1 MSSVDRVRLTVLGGG
16 GAYPTPERGC
26 SGYLVEHAGFR
37 LLLDPGYATLP
48 ALLEHVDAAAIDAV
62 FVSHSHGDHCADL
75 NPLLRIRHLD
85 PDPPPPLP
93 VFALPGATDSIMA
106 LDADM
111 NLADNADVHEF
122 DSGAELTVGPFTL
135 HTASLSHFVDNTG
148 VRIESGGYSL
158 VYSGDGG
165 ADPAL
170 RDLAA
175 QASVL
180 LTEATFVEDV
190 PSHSRGSLASA
201 GLAAEHADRAG
212 VGRLVLTHLWPGTEP
227 RAAARSARRRYAGPL
242 DVARPGLTVD
252 VR

>member
-1 MSSVDRVRLTVLGGG
+1 MLGGG
-16 GAYPTPERGC
+16 GAYPAPERGC

-48 ALLEHVDAAAIDAV
+48 ALLEHAGAAAVDAV

-85 PDPPPPLP
+85 PDQPPPLP
-93 VFALPGATDSIMA
+93 VFTLPGAVDSVLA

-111 NLADNADVHEF
+111 NLAHDADVHEF
-122 DSGAELTVGPFTL
+122 EPGAELTVGPFTL
-135 HTASLSHFVDNTG
+135 HTAGLSHFVDNTG
-148 VRIESGGYSL
+148 VRVESDGVSL

-170 RDLAA
+170 CGLAA
-175 QASVL
+175 QATVL

-190 PSHSRGSLASA
+190 PPASQGSLASA
-201 GLAAEHADRAG
+201 ALAGKHADRAG
-212 VGRLVLTHLWPGTEP
+212 VGRLVLTHLWPGTETD
-227 RAAARSARRRYAGPL
+227 AALRSARRSYAGPT
-242 DVARPGLTVD
+242 DVATPGLVID
-252 VR
+252 LR